1 MNTKPETNQQTT
13 QVLVTGW
20 LRAGEGE
27 ALATY
32 QSEAGA
38 ILKKHGAEIRL
49 KSKPTQS
56 FSGSKADFVILI
68 DFPDADAASAAFDS
82 PEYHAIVPT
91 RDLALERIN
100 IVALG

>member
-1 MNTKPETNQQTT
+1 MADAPAYMIANLTIKD
-13 QVLVTGW
+13 
-20 LRAGEGE
+20 
-27 ALATY
+27 ATRY
-32 QSEAGA
+32 GQYEKGFFP